1 MNWKKASSV
10 NKKLPLIIIAGP
22 TGVGKTGLSIA
33 LAGEFGGEIINADSM
48 QVYRLM
54 DIGTAKPSP
63 EEKRLVPHHLL
74 DVVYPDEV
82 YNAARYR
89 QDAEEAIR
97 DISGRGKR
105 AFVVGGTGLYI
116 KALTRGLFYLP
127 AADEAVRR
135 TLQSEMEKS
144 GLERLY
150 AELKEVDPRAAE
162 KIHSHDKVR
171 ILRAIEVFRLTGKP
185 ISVYQSEH
193 EFSDSKYDTFKIG
206 LELERDKLYERIEIR
221 AHEMLETGLIDEVRG
236 LLAAGYAKDLKP
248 MLSLGYRHV
257 IRYLENESNPP
268 SPPFTKGGTHHIP
281 PLKKGDTGGFSG
293 EYTFDEML
301 RTMIRDTRRYAK
313 RQLTWFRG
321 DPEIKW
327 YAPSDVPGI
336 SRQVKLFLQKS

>member
-33 LAGEFGGEIINADSM
+33 LAREFGGEIINADSM
-48 QVYRLM
+48 QIYRLM

-63 EEKRLVPHHLL
+63 EERKLAPHHLL
-74 DVVYPDEV
+74 DIVYPDEV
-82 YNAARYR
+82 YNAASYR
-89 QDAEEAIR
+89 QDAERVIG
-97 DISGRGKR
+97 DISGREKCT
-105 AFVVGGTGLYI
+105 FVVGGTGLYI

-127 AADEAVRR
+127 VADETIRR
-135 TLQSEMEKS
+135 TLRDEMEKN
-144 GLERLY
+144 GPDRLY
-150 AELKEVDPRAAE
+150 AELKEVDPKSAE
-162 KIHSHDKVR
+162 NIHGHDKVR

-206 LELERDKLYERIEIR
+206 LELDRDKLYERIEIR
-221 AHEMLETGLIDEVRG
+221 AHEMLEAGLIDEVRE
-236 LLAAGYAKDLKP
+236 LLAAGYANDLKP
-248 MLSLGYRHV
+248 MQSLGYRHV
-257 IRYLENESNPP
+257 IRYLE
-268 SPPFTKGGTHHIP
+268 
-281 PLKKGDTGGFSG
+281 D

-321 DPEIKW
+321 DPEIRW
-327 YAPSDVPGI
+327 YAPSDLSGI
-336 SRQVKLFLQKS
+336 SQQVRLFLQKS

>member
-33 LAGEFGGEIINADSM
+33 LAREFGGEIMNADSM
-48 QVYRLM
+48 QVYKLM

-63 EEKRLVPHHLL
+63 EERKLAPHHLL
-74 DVVYPDEV
+74 DIVYPDEV
-82 YNAARYR
+82 YNAASYR
-89 QDAEEAIR
+89 QDAERVIG
-97 DISGRGKR
+97 DISGREKC

-127 AADEAVRR
+127 VADETMRQ
-135 TLQSEMEKS
+135 TLRDEMEKN
-144 GLERLY
+144 GPDRLY
-150 AELKEVDPRAAE
+150 AELKEVDPEAAE

-193 EFSDSKYDTFKIG
+193 EFSDSKYDTLKIG
-206 LELERDKLYERIEIR
+206 LELERDKLYERIELR
-221 AHEMLETGLIDEVRG
+221 AREMLEAGLIDEVRG

-248 MLSLGYRHV
+248 MQSLGYRHV
-257 IRYLENESNPP
+257 IRYLENKSNPP
-268 SPPFTKGGTHHIP
+268 SPPFSKGGNALSP
-281 PLKKGDTGGFSG
+281 PLKKGDTGGFLG

-327 YAPSDVPGI
+327 YAPSDLSGI
-336 SRQVKLFLQKS
+336 SRQVRLFLQKS